1 MERLIFDF
9 AEIAM
14 TSKELLSELRTIT
27 DRNIDV
33 LRQRFSNLSEQQKR
47 WKKDTNSWSILEVFA
62 HLNAYASYYH
72 PVFLNRIET
81 TRFRDPKD
89 NFISSPLGKSAWKSV
104 KLGNARNVKRRMKSP
119 KSFNPTF
126 ETDLIQGTDIE
137 TFEKDQLHLLTILT
151 KAEEVNL
158 RKVKVPLSISK
169 IIRLRLGDALQFVIY
184 HNERHMQQALNIIEN
199 KSFPKN

>member
-1 MERLIFDF
+1 
-9 AEIAM
+9 M

-27 DRNIDV
+27 DRNIDI
-33 LRQRFSNLSEQQKR
+33 LRQHFSNLTEQQKR

-72 PVFLNRIET
+72 PVFSNRIET

-104 KLGNARNVKRRMKSP
+104 KLGNAKNVKRPMKSP
-119 KSFNPTF
+119 KSYNPTI
-126 ETDLIQGTDIE
+126 ETNLIQGTDIE

>member
-1 MERLIFDF
+1 
-9 AEIAM
+9 M
-14 TSKELLSELRTIT
+14 TSKELLSELRSIT
-27 DRNIDV
+27 ERNID
-33 LRQRFSNLSEQQKR
+33 LIRQHFGNLSEQQKR

-72 PVFLNRIET
+72 PVFSNRLET

-104 KLGNARNVKRRMKSP
+104 KLGNAKNVKRRMKSP
-119 KSFNPTF
+119 KSYNPTF
-126 ETDLIQGTDIE
+126 ETTLIQGTDIE

-151 KAEEVNL
+151 QAEEVNL
-158 RKVKVPLSISK
+158 RKIKVPLSISK

>member
-1 MERLIFDF
+1 LERLIFDF

-62 HLNAYASYYH
+62 HLNAYSSYYH
-72 PVFLNRIET
+72 PVFSNRIET

-104 KLGNARNVKRRMKSP
+104 KLGNAKNVKRRMKSP
-119 KSFNPTF
+119 KSYNPTF
-126 ETDLIQGTDIE
+126 ETNLIQGTDIE

>member
-1 MERLIFDF
+1 
-9 AEIAM
+9 M

-27 DRNIDV
+27 ERNIDL
-33 LRQRFSNLSEQQKR
+33 LRQRFSDLSEQQKR
-47 WKKDTNSWSILEVFA
+47 WKKDSNSWSILEVFA
-62 HLNAYASYYH
+62 HLNAYANYYH
-72 PVFLNRIET
+72 LVFANRIET

-104 KLGNARNVKRRMKSP
+104 KLGNAKNVKRRMKSP

-126 ETDLIQGTDIE
+126 ETNLIQGTDIE

-158 RKVKVPLSISK
+158 RKVKVPISISK